1 MQLRK
6 AALSIAM
13 GGVLCLPVTQAQAD
27 SLLAPW
33 VVSDPA
39 QGIETILSLKFE
51 GEGFIDSDFG
61 STSAVHYYWFR
72 APVGG
77 TCSETNTRGTVSSW
91 DMVWQT
97 VGGLAPLALPFGD
110 QSGPQF
116 IPAPISSGFMIL
128 DDEGSG
134 NEGNFSGFAYV
145 VDLTRGDVLDFKLLN
160 NPRSTLSGDFAALG
174 KRYVDFSWQ
183 HTFAAPNTSWL
194 VLAVG
199 PAMTNQ
205 GGWNG
210 SVLITQD
217 GFAQQPF
224 GGFGV
229 YDNDERV
236 WSGAAAR
243 DVGCQAIITRSD
255 IMTDDQE
262 IATAD
267 GGWTRKAIQP
277 TNPNTT
283 GALVYKIET
292 LFVGPNDMVVNHE
305 TSGYTEAVVN
315 DLP

>member
-97 VGGLAPLALPFGD
+97 VGGLAQLKLPFRD
-110 QSGPQF
+110 QSEPQF
-116 IPAPISSGFMIL
+116 IPAPTPAGFVIL
-128 DDEGSG
+128 DDEGNQ

-145 VDLTRGDVLDFKLLN
+145 VDLNRGDVIDYKLLN
-160 NPRSTLSGDFAALG
+160 NPRSTRSGDFAALA
-174 KRYVDFSWQ
+174 KIVVDFSWQ
-183 HTFAAPNTSWL
+183 PTFVVPDTQWL

-224 GGFGV
+224 GEFGV

-236 WSGAAAR
+236 WSGAA
-243 DVGCQAIITRSD
+243 DKGVGCQAIITRSD
-255 IMTDDQE
+255 LMTDDQE
-262 IATAD
+262 IATVD

-277 TNPNTT
+277 TNSNTT
-283 GALVYKIET
+283 GALVYKIEALFAGSNDT
-292 LFVGPNDMVVNHE
+292 LFNIE
-305 TSGYTEAVVN
+305 TSGLFRKVVN
-315 DLP
+315 DRP